1 MVTSFP
7 ASLSLNP
14 SLSPPPFSAT
24 NTQLSFSSP
33 FPPIRFPACRSSR
46 TKPSS
51 LCGKGVRLCCSERPK
66 SRKLELKASDMTIT
80 EVGQEEEEE
89 EEGPPP
95 YVESEINSRPRRI
108 ALFVEP
114 SPFAYVSGYKN
125 RFQNFI
131 RYLREMGDEVMVVT
145 THEGVPDEFYGA
157 KLIGSRSFPFPWYQK
172 VPLSLAL
179 SPRIISEV
187 AQFKPDIIHASS
199 PGIMVFGALIIAK
212 LLCVPIVMSYHTHV
226 PVYIPRYTFSWL
238 VKPMWLVIKFLHRAA
253 DLTLVPS
260 AAISKD
266 LLEAGVA
273 AANTIRL
280 WNKGVDSE
288 SFHPRFRSH
297 EMRIRLSNGEPE
309 KPLIVHVGRLGVE
322 KSLDFLKSVMDRLPE
337 ARIAFIGDG
346 PYREDLE
353 KLFDGMPAVFTGML
367 GGEELSQAYASGDVF
382 VMPSESETLGLVV
395 LEAMS
400 SGIPVVGARAGGIP
414 DIIPTD
420 QEGKTG
426 FLYDYNDLDDCL
438 SKLQPLLENKDLR
451 ETIGKAAREEMEK
464 YDWKAATRVI
474 RNEQYNAAI
483 WFWRKKRAQ
492 FLRPLQWF
500 MKRIFPPT
508 TPAIKYSQMSAES
521 KFKCSRVTDSMHF
534 TCTSSPSLIDQV
546 PEDQLQ
552 QQSMDRNIE
561 NHPGAS
567 PGSERDFPALVS
579 LFPVSILNI
588 THNTSRDGGRGWG

>member
-1 MVTSFP
+1 MSS
-7 ASLSLNP
+7 SLSINP
-14 SLSPPPFSAT
+14 YLSSHPLFVYPSSSSNSCSSSNLILPNSIKFLPFS
-24 NTQLSFSSP
+24 SFSKT
-33 FPPIRFPACRSSR
+33 PI
-46 TKPSS
+46 S
-51 LCGKGVRLCCSERPK
+51 LNCKKRCFSQSLRLKTERK
-66 SRKLELKASDMTIT
+66 RRVTVVKASELSVA
-80 EVGQEEEEE
+80 EVNEDDGEDEN
-89 EEGPPP
+89 PPLID
-95 YVESEINSRPRRI
+95 SENNSKPRRI

-114 SPFAYVSGYKN
+114 SPFSYVSGYKN

-131 RYLREMGDEVMVVT
+131 KYLREMGDEVMVVT
-145 THEGVPDEFYGA
+145 THEGVPTEFYGA
-157 KLIGSRSFPFPWYQK
+157 KLIGSRSFPCPWYQK

-187 AQFKPDIIHASS
+187 ARFKPDIIHASS

-238 VKPMWLVIKFLHRAA
+238 VKPMWLVLKFLHRAA

-260 AAISKD
+260 VAIAKD
-266 LLEAGVA
+266 LRAARVT
-273 AANTIRL
+273 AANKIRL

-288 SFHPRFRSH
+288 SFHPRYRSH
-297 EMRIRLSNGEPE
+297 EMRLRLSNGEPE
-309 KPLIVHVGRLGVE
+309 RPLIIHVGRLGVE

-353 KLFDGMPAVFTGML
+353 KLFSGMPVVFTGTL
-367 GGEELSQAYASGDVF
+367 QGEELSQAYASGDVF

-414 DIIPTD
+414 DIIPAD

-426 FLYDYNDLDDCL
+426 FLFNPGDLDDCL
-438 SKLQPLLENKDLR
+438 SKLEPLLQNKEMR
-451 ETIGKAAREEMEK
+451 ETIGKAARQEMEK
-464 YDWKAATRVI
+464 YDWRAATKKI

-492 FLRPLQWF
+492 LLRPLQWLA
-500 MKRIFPPT
+500 KR
-508 TPAIKYSQMSAES
+508 
-521 KFKCSRVTDSMHF
+521 V
-534 TCTSSPSLIDQV
+534 SPSPKI
-546 PEDQLQ
+546 
-552 QQSMDRNIE
+552 SHR
-561 NHPGAS
+561 
-567 PGSERDFPALVS
+567 
-579 LFPVSILNI
+579 
-588 THNTSRDGGRGWG
+588 

>member
-1 MVTSFP
+1 MPSSP
-7 ASLSLNP
+7 SLSINP
-14 SLSPPPFSAT
+14 SLSPPSLSTAT
-24 NTQLSFSSP
+24 PTSSSSFPHSSP
-33 FPPIRFPACRSSR
+33 PIFLKFPGNQYSR
-46 TKPSS
+46 TKPIS
-51 LCGKGVRLCCSERPK
+51 LSARKARSGYSE
-66 SRKLELKASDMTIT
+66 SRKLEVRASKMTIT
-80 EVGQEEEEE
+80 EVEIEEE

-95 YVESEINSRPRRI
+95 YVESETNSRPRRI

-145 THEGVPDEFYGA
+145 THEGVPEEFYGA
-157 KLIGSRSFPFPWYQK
+157 KCIGSRSFPCPWYQK

-187 AQFKPDIIHASS
+187 AHFKPDIIHASS

-212 LLCVPIVMSYHTHV
+212 LLSVPIVMSYHTHV

-238 VKPMWLVIKFLHRAA
+238 VKPMWMVIKFLHTAA

-260 AAISKD
+260 AAIAKD
-266 LLEAGVA
+266 LQVAGVA

-288 SFHPRFRSH
+288 SFHPRFRSD
-297 EMRIRLSNGEPE
+297 EMRSRLSNGEPE

-346 PYREDLE
+346 PYRAELE
-353 KLFDGMPAVFTGML
+353 ELFSGMPAVFTGML

-395 LEAMS
+395 LEAMA
-400 SGIPVVGARAGGIP
+400 SGIPVVGARSGGIP
-414 DIIPTD
+414 DIIPED

-426 FLYDYNDLDDCL
+426 FLYNYNDLDDCL
-438 SKLQPLLENKDLR
+438 SKLRPLLENKELR
-451 ETIGKAAREEMEK
+451 ETIGQAARKETEK
-464 YDWKAATRVI
+464 FDWKAATRVI

-483 WFWRKKRAQ
+483 WFWRRRRAQ
-492 FLRPLQWF
+492 FLRPLQWL
-500 MKRIFPPT
+500 MKRIFPQ
-508 TPAIKYSQMSAES
+508 TPPEIKY
-521 KFKCSRVTDSMHF
+521 R
-534 TCTSSPSLIDQV
+534 
-546 PEDQLQ
+546 
-552 QQSMDRNIE
+552 
-561 NHPGAS
+561 
-567 PGSERDFPALVS
+567 
-579 LFPVSILNI
+579 
-588 THNTSRDGGRGWG
+588 

>member
-1 MVTSFP
+1 MTCTT
-7 ASLSLNP
+7 SLSIY
-14 SLSPPPFSAT
+14 STLSPPSNSRA
-24 NTQLSFSSP
+24 NTSSSSSSCSSSSSSFSSSVP
-33 FPPIRFPACRSSR
+33 VFVALR
-46 TKPSS
+46 TKPT
-51 LCGKGVRLCCSERPK
+51 CPFVRGTRFSYFEGPK
-66 SRKLELKASDMTIT
+66 RVRKRTNFGIKSKDMTIT
-80 EVGQEEEEE
+80 EIRPEEEEE
-89 EEGPPP
+89 YPPLLDP
-95 YVESEINSRPRRI
+95 ENNSRPRRI

-145 THEGVPDEFYGA
+145 THEGVPEEFYGA
-157 KLIGSRSFPFPWYQK
+157 KLIGSRSFPCPLYQK

-187 AQFKPDIIHASS
+187 ARFKPDIIHASS

-238 VKPMWLVIKFLHRAA
+238 VRPMWLVIKFLHRAA

-260 AAISKD
+260 AAIQKD
-266 LLEAGVA
+266 LQAERVA
-273 AANTIRL
+273 ADNKIRL

-309 KPLIVHVGRLGVE
+309 KPLIVHVGRIGVE
-322 KSLDFLKSVMDRLPE
+322 KSLDFLKSVMDSLPE

-346 PYREDLE
+346 PYREELE
-353 KLFDGMPAVFTGML
+353 KLFSGMPAVFTGML

-400 SGIPVVGARAGGIP
+400 SGIPVVGARAGGVP
-414 DIIPTD
+414 DIIPPD
-420 QEGKTG
+420 QEGKIG
-426 FLYDYNDLDDCL
+426 YLYNPGDLEDCL
-438 SKLQPLLENKDLR
+438 SKLKPLLYNHELR
-451 ETIGKAAREEMEK
+451 ETMGIAARQEMEK
-464 YDWKAATRVI
+464 YDWKAATRII

-492 FLRPLQWF
+492 MLRPVQWL
-500 MKRIFPPT
+500 
-508 TPAIKYSQMSAES
+508 IKLI
-521 KFKCSRVTDSMHF
+521 
-534 TCTSSPSLIDQV
+534 SPSSSQV
-546 PEDQLQ
+546 
-552 QQSMDRNIE
+552 SYR
-561 NHPGAS
+561 
-567 PGSERDFPALVS
+567 
-579 LFPVSILNI
+579 
-588 THNTSRDGGRGWG
+588 

>member
-33 FPPIRFPACRSSR
+33 FPPLRFPACRSSR
-46 TKPSS
+46 AKPSS

-66 SRKLELKASDMTIT
+66 SRKLDLKASDMTIT